1 MMEKIILAIAIAC
14 SLYLNVQVRPPQKS
28 VEIGVGSPL
37 EIRHERQPESLLMV

>member
-14 SLYLNVQVRPPQKS
+14 SLYLNVQFKPQQKP

-37 EIRHERQPESLLMV
+37 EILREPQPALLLMV